1 MKAIL
6 IFVIFAVMVAFV
18 SGLKQTQVINYDC
31 IECLDPFGN
40 VVAGPFVTGSGVS
53 CPQGTTVFP
62 TTC

>member
-18 SGLKQTQVINYDC
+18 SALKQNQIVTYNC
-31 IECLDPFGN
+31 IECLDPFGD
-40 VVAGPFVTGSGVS
+40 VVAGPFVTGTGAV

-62 TTC
+62 TNC